1 MKKNFFLFITVL
13 IISSLALS
21 SCAGISNSNDN
32 NNSGSTK
39 KEVNIY
45 SARHYDVDKEIYENF
60 EKETG
65 IKVNIIE
72 GKPGELLERIKRE
85 GENTKADLFITADMA
100 NLYQGIDSNL
110 SEGIASELVNKN
122 VPSNL
127 RGENNEW
134 VALTQRARIIAYDK
148 SKVSPQELS
157 TYEDLISD
165 KWKDRILVRSSDSSY
180 NQSLLA
186 SFIEEKGYDW
196 SENWAKGIVSN
207 FARQPEGNDRDQAK
221 GIASGIGDIAI
232 LNSYYLGRM
241 ANSSDK
247 EEVKVY
253 EKLGVFFP
261 EDTHV
266 NISGVLMIKYSKN
279 KDNAVKLVEY
289 LTSEYAQK
297 KFTDANYEYPSN
309 PSVPANPL
317 LLSWGTF
324 KRQEVSLE
332 KVGEFNKKAIEIF
345 NKVGWK

>member
-1 MKKNFFLFITVL
+1 MKKQFLLFITLV

-21 SCAGISNSNDN
+21 SCVGISSSDDKNS
-32 NNSGSTK
+32 SSEST

-100 NLYQGIDSNL
+100 NLYQGIDLKL
-110 SEGIASELVNKN
+110 SEGIVSELVNKN
-122 VPSNL
+122 VSSDL
-127 RGENNEW
+127 RGKNNEW

-148 SKVSPQELS
+148 EKVSPQELS
-157 TYEDLISD
+157 TYEDLTSD
-165 KWKDRILVRSSDSSY
+165 KWKNRILVRSSDSSY

-221 GIASGIGDIAI
+221 GIASGIGDVAI
-232 LNSYYLGRM
+232 MNSYYLGRM
-241 ANSSDK
+241 STSSDK

-261 EDTHV
+261 ENTHV

-279 KDNAVKLVEY
+279 KDNAVRLVEY

-309 PSVPANPL
+309 PAVPANPL

-324 KRQEVSLE
+324 NRQDISLE

-345 NKVGWK
+345 NKIGWK